1 MLHSLSNLAFTQ
13 FGQVTLL
20 ILLVGLA
27 HRLLA
32 DRSPRLTLC
41 LWSLVII
48 KGLTPPVFSS
58 PVGLFS
64 WLQAPAVS
72 HDRAGETLLALDLAP
87 STGWP
92 GGLVSGLMIAWAI
105 GSTLALG
112 WTLLQKHR
120 LGTRLERD
128 ALDADNPLTV
138 YTNTL
143 AQRYGLRK
151 PSRVVVSQDD
161 YGPAVV
167 GVRKPTMVFPASLL
181 RDRDPA
187 VLRPVLLHE
196 LVHLTRRDTWGAAL
210 GAAARIVWWFHP
222 AVWWATRQA
231 EKLVERC
238 VDLRVTRDL
247 ETSLHAYGRG
257 LVRVL
262 EMRASLQTDNG
273 SVGLR
278 PCQIT
283 TERLEFLQRVDERNP
298 YGHAQPSRWAGFARV
313 AVITCLAAVL
323 LPALPTD
330 ALLPKCEPGPATADE
345 IVARAIAKPT
355 LTP

>member
-1 MLHSLSNLAFTQ
+1 MLHHLSNLAFTQ

-20 ILLVGLA
+20 IVLVGLA

-32 DRSPRLTLC
+32 DRAPGLTLW
-41 LWSLVII
+41 LWMLVIV
-48 KGLTPPVFSS
+48 KAVTPPIFSS
-58 PVGLFS
+58 PLGLFS
-64 WLQAPAVS
+64 WLQAPAVG
-72 HDRAGETLLALDLAP
+72 HDTVDHTLRTLNLTP
-87 STGWP
+87 STGWAAN
-92 GGLVSGLMIAWAI
+92 GVSGLIAIWLA
-105 GSTLALG
+105 GSAFALG
-112 WTLLQKHR
+112 LTLLQKR
-120 LGTRLERD
+120 RLEALLKRD
-128 ALDADNPLTV
+128 ALEADDPLAV
-138 YTNTL
+138 YTQTL
-143 AQRYGLRK
+143 AERYGLLK

-167 GVRKPTMVFPASLL
+167 GVRQPTMVFPASLL
-181 RDRDPA
+181 SDRDPA

-196 LVHLTRRDTWGAAL
+196 LVHITRRDTWSAVL

-262 EMRASLQTDNG
+262 EMRANLQTNG
-273 SVGLR
+273 GAVGLR

-283 TERLEFLQRVDERNP
+283 TERLEFLQRVDERSP
-298 YGHAQPSRWAGFARV
+298 YGRSKPTKAAGFASV
-313 AVITCLAAVL
+313 ALIAGLAAVL

-330 ALLPKCEPGPATADE
+330 ALLPKCEPGPATAE
-345 IVARAIAKPT
+345 RIVAQAATAPS